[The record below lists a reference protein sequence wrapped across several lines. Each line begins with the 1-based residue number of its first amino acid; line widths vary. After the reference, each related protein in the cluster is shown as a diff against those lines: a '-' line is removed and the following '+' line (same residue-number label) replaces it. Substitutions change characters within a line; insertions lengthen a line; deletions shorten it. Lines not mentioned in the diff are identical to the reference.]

1 VTSLAF
7 HVDQLFYPNPG
18 GIGTY
23 VRRLVPELAVADPA
37 LEIALFHARFDGAP
51 KRERW
56 LRAFWTEELAHGM
69 RALYPAWALS
79 GRPHLPIS
87 LSGRDLLHA
96 PSPSA
101 VPPKGHRQRLV
112 VSVHDVAFL
121 SEPDAFPF
129 RWRLLFG
136 AGLRRAIRTADAIVA
151 VSQHTANE
159 LAARAGADRS
169 RMHVTPLAPSLPE
182 GDTDV
187 GAARSRY
194 GIPPGYFLYNGAIE
208 PRKNLVRLAAAYRR
222 IAEQTGKALVLAGPN
237 GWRSDA
243 MIAEARRIGAP
254 GRIITTGFV
263 PVEDLDALFRGASA
277 FVYPSLSEGFGLPVL
292 DAMARGVP
300 CVVSNTSSLPEVA
313 GDAALLVDPL
323 DEEALAKALLLVVTE
338 SEVAA
343 SLSAAG
349 RRRATAFTWQRTA
362 EATLE
367 VYRSVLEQRP
377 GR

>member
-23 VRRLVPELAVADPA
+23 VRRLVPELATADPA

-56 LRAFWTEELAHGM
+56 LRGFWTEELAHGI
-69 RALYPAWALS
+69 RALYPAWALA
-79 GRPHLPIS
+79 GRPTLPPS
-87 LSGRDLLHA
+87 LSRRDLVHA

-101 VPPKGHRQRLV
+101 VPPKGDRQRLV
-112 VSVHDVAFL
+112 VTVHDVAFL
-121 SEPDAFPF
+121 TEPDAFPL
-129 RWRLLFG
+129 RWRLLFR

-159 LAARAGADRS
+159 LSARAGADPS
-169 RMHVTPLAPSLPE
+169 RLHVTPLAPALPQ

-187 GAARSRY
+187 DAARSKY
-194 GIPPGYFLYNGAIE
+194 GISGGYLLYNGAIE
-208 PRKNLVRLAAAYRR
+208 PRKNLLRLAAAYRR
-222 IAEQTGKALVLAGPN
+222 IAEGTGQALVLAGPH

-243 MIAEARRIGAP
+243 VIAEARRTGAP
-254 GRIITTGFV
+254 GRIIVTGFV
-263 PVEDLDALFRGASA
+263 PADDLDALFRGASA

-313 GDAALLVDPL
+313 GDAALLVDPR
-323 DEEALAKALLLVVTE
+323 DQQGWEDALAHVVTE
-338 SEVAA
+338 SELAA

-349 RRRATAFTWQRTA
+349 RRRAAAFTWRRTA

-367 VYRSVLEQRP
+367 VYRSVLEHRP
-377 GR
+377 AR

>member
-23 VRRLVPELAVADPA
+23 VRRLVPELAAAHPA
-37 LEIALFHARFDGAP
+37 LQIALFHARFDGAP

-56 LRAFWTEELAHGM
+56 LRELWTEELAHGI
-69 RALYPAWALS
+69 RALYPAWALT
-79 GRPHLPIS
+79 GRPALPPS
-87 LSGRDLLHA
+87 LNRRDLLHA

-101 VPPKGHRQRLV
+101 VPPKGGQQRLIV
-112 VSVHDVAFL
+112 TVHDVAFL
-121 SEPDAFPF
+121 TEPEAFPL
-129 RWRLLFG
+129 RWRLLFR

-159 LAARAGADRS
+159 LASRAGVDRS
-169 RMHVTPLAPSLPE
+169 RLHVTPLAPSLPD
-182 GDTDV
+182 GNTDV

-194 GIPPGYFLYNGAIE
+194 GIPPGYILYNGAIE
-208 PRKNLVRLAAAYRR
+208 PRKNLLRLVAAYRR
-222 IAEQTGKALVLAGPN
+222 IADQSGKALVLAGPN
-237 GWRSDA
+237 GWRSDPL
-243 MIAEARRIGAP
+243 IAEARRTGAP

-263 PVEDLDALFRGASA
+263 PPEDLDALFRGASA

-300 CVVSNTSSLPEVA
+300 CVVSNTSSLPEVV
-313 GDAALLVDPL
+313 GDAALLVDPRDQQGL
-323 DEEALAKALLLVVTE
+323 GAALARVVTD
-338 SEVAA
+338 SDVAA

-349 RRRATAFTWQRTA
+349 RRRAAAFTWRQTA

-367 VYRSVLEQRP
+367 VYRSVLDKP